1 MPVVVALS
9 DLHLGEDSSA
19 ANPLLEHVVPSFLK
33 DRPEFCHPPRNNTP
47 YKLNTLLRKI
57 ACRYGGIAE
66 LVLVGDIMD
75 FALAPYRD
83 CVMQA
88 RGFFR
93 QLFEGLLPGAVVWVP
108 GNHDHHLWVQVYE
121 TEYIEVPLCQGRL
134 PVDMPCITGPGK
146 STGALYGY
154 SRGVSFLLGLLPVHV
169 RNRFW
174 LAYPNYV
181 TKCGGENLL
190 FHHGHFFDRTQ
201 SWIGT
206 TLLQASNLAE
216 LEMFNSAYLDFVWY
230 GSGQAGRLSEQLEN
244 FYEEIRWL
252 GERLKL
258 PLDFKTRRH
267 LFKYM
272 IGHNRKAGDRNSTL
286 NRGLADRISNYLGYI
301 ERERETGVAYPVDFS
316 LVFGHTHRPLEA
328 RLAGRQVFNT
338 GGWTVDEIWPGED
351 NLYSAVFIAVPGGR
365 FEVQR
370 VHIDREIY
378 NFCHYLNH
386 AIRKEIKIDFGA
398 PG

>member
-1 MPVVVALS
+1 MSAVVALS

-19 ANPLLEHVVPSFLK
+19 ANPLLDYVVPAYLK
-33 DRPEFCHPPRNNTP
+33 DRPEFRYPPRNNTP
-47 YKLNTLLRKI
+47 IKLNTLLRKT
-57 ACRYGGIAE
+57 ARRYGGIAD

-88 RGFFR
+88 REFFR
-93 QLFEGLLPGAVVWVP
+93 QLLEGILPGALVWVP

-121 TEYIEVPLCQGRL
+121 SEYIEVPLRQGRL
-134 PVDMPCITGPGK
+134 PIDAPCITGPGR

-154 SRGVSFLLGLLPVHV
+154 SRGVAFLLGLLPDHV
-169 RNRFW
+169 RDRFW

-181 TKCGGENLL
+181 ANCGGENLL
-190 FHHGHFFDRTQ
+190 FHHGHFFDCVQ

-206 TLLQASNLAE
+206 TLLEAANLAE
-216 LEMFNSAYLDFVWY
+216 LEMFNAAYLDFVWY

-252 GERLKL
+252 GERSKL
-258 PLDFKTRRH
+258 NLDFITMQH
-267 LFKYM
+267 LFKQM
-272 IGHNRKAGDRNSTL
+272 IGHNRRGGDRNSTL
-286 NRGLADRISNYLGYI
+286 NPSLANRITNYLSYI
-301 ERERETGVAYPVDFS
+301 ERERKTGVAYPADFA
-316 LVFGHTHRPLEA
+316 LIFGHTHRPLEA
-328 RLAGRQVFNT
+328 RLAGRQVYNT
-338 GGWTVDEIWPGED
+338 GGWTVDEIWPGEE
-351 NLYSAVFIAVPGGR
+351 NLNSAIFIAAPGER

-370 VHIDREIY
+370 VPIDREIY
-378 NFCHYLNH
+378 NFCHRLNH
-386 AIRKEIKIDFGA
+386 AIREEIKIDFGA